1 MPPTLRGILE
11 TCLYVDDMA
20 RARAFYERVF
30 RLAPMIADERI
41 STFNAGTGQVL
52 ILFKRGATLAPVP
65 IGGGFIPP
73 HNASGPQHFAFAI
86 AEADY
91 GAWKDRLAAESV
103 AIESEVAW
111 PQGGRS
117 LYFRD
122 PDDNL
127 GELATPGLWA
137 NY

>member
-11 TCLYVDDMA
+11 TCLYVGDMA
-20 RARAFYERVF
+20 RSRAFYARVF
-30 RLAPMIADERI
+30 RLEPMIADERI
-41 STFNAGTGQVL
+41 STFNAGPSQVL
-52 ILFKRGATLAPVP
+52 ILFKRGATLEPVP

-73 HNASGPQHFAFAI
+73 HNATGPQHVAFAI
-86 AEADY
+86 AAADY
-91 GAWKDRLAAESV
+91 HAWKDRLTAEGV
-103 AIESEVAW
+103 AVESEVSW

-122 PDDNL
+122 PDGNL

>member
-20 RARAFYERVF
+20 RARAFYGRVI
-30 RLAPMIADERI
+30 RLAPMIADARI
-41 STFNAGTGQVL
+41 STFDAGPGQVL
-52 ILFKRGATLAPVP
+52 ILFKRGATLDPVP

-73 HNASGPQHFAFAI
+73 HNAAGPQHFAFAI
-86 AEADY
+86 AAADY
-91 GAWKDRLAAESV
+91 DAWKGCLAAESV
-103 AIESEVAW
+103 AVESEVVW

-122 PDDNL
+122 PDGNL

>member
-11 TCLYVDDMA
+11 TCLYVDDMV
-20 RARAFYERVF
+20 RSRAFYERVF
-30 RLAPMIADERI
+30 GMKPMIADERL
-41 STFNAGTGQVL
+41 STFNAGPGQVL
-52 ILFKRGATLAPVP
+52 ILFKRGATLEPVP

-73 HNASGPQHFAFAI
+73 HNAAGPQHFAFAI
-86 AEADY
+86 AEAEY
-91 GAWKDRLAAESV
+91 EGWKRRLAAEGV
-103 AIESEVAW
+103 AVESEVAW

-122 PDDNL
+122 PDGNL